1 MEWFAEFWGLLLIMQ
16 VLVLLGLLLVFMQAR
31 RLALKSQQALMKN
44 MTDLM
49 SRIQAQEAMLDGIQE
64 KVKNLHAQTAD
75 RDVALADLDTRLER
89 AQEMMRNNTPHQ
101 VVGPSVG
108 ASEGEVAFLKRFAS
122 KGGPTKPRTDI
133 NPSDEV

>member
-31 RLALKSQQALMKN
+31 QLALKSQQALIKN
-44 MTDLM
+44 MTDLL
-49 SRIQAQEAMLDGIQE
+49 SRIQVQEAMLDGIQE

-75 RDVALADLDTRLER
+75 RDVALADLDTRLEH

-101 VVGPSVG
+101 VVGSSVG